1 MATDVLNVDEFIRVK
16 LVRNG
21 STLYEQVHDPA
32 EESYTVH
39 AADRL
44 VLAANMGS
52 FQQANLGDID
62 GTPAGQHLIVVAD
75 RAITIAVNTT
85 AKEVVADTLILIGAS
100 ISALY
105 FKNTDVN
112 NTATVEFVVTD

>member
-1 MATDVLNVDEFIRVK
+1 MADVLNVDEFIRLK
-16 LVRNG
+16 LTRNG
-21 STLYEQVHDPA
+21 DKLYEQVYDPLV
-32 EESYTVH
+32 ETYTVH
-39 AADRL
+39 AAERV
-44 VLAANMGS
+44 VLAAGMSS

-62 GTPAGQHLIVVAD
+62 GSPAGQHLMVVAD

-105 FKNTDVN
+105 FKNTDAN
-112 NTATVEFVVTD
+112 NTATVEYVVTD

>member
-1 MATDVLNVDEFIRVK
+1 MADVLSVDEF
-16 LVRNG
+16 VRLTLTRNDK
-21 STLYEQVHDPA
+21 TLYEQVFDPT
-32 EESYTVH
+32 EETYTVH
-39 AADRL
+39 KAGRI
-44 VLAANMGS
+44 VLAAGMSS

-62 GTPAGQHLIVVAD
+62 GSPAGQHLMVVAD

-85 AKEVVADTLILIGAS
+85 AKEVVGSTLMMVGAS

-105 FKNTDVN
+105 FKNTDAN